1 MARKTPRKPW
11 TAHLSTVSAVTV
23 LVAGAVFVV
32 PVVGQ
37 QAQSPAGLQRP
48 VYRVSQGAAA
58 APAGDASSNGT
69 AAKTEK
75 PSSTELAESLQPR
88 EGEHP
93 LAPAIRI
100 AKAALERIDRDLT
113 DYSATLVKR
122 ERIGDSLGEREFIF
136 TKIRQQPFSVY
147 MYFLGPEALKAQECL
162 YVANQNDGNLLG
174 HAGSGLRARFGTVS
188 LKPDGM
194 LAMQGQRYPVT
205 EVGIRNLTRRLIEV
219 GEQDMQYGECEVKNF
234 LNTTVDGRKCTC
246 IQVTHPVPRKNFLFN
261 VARIFIDNELMLP
274 IRYEAYSWPR
284 EAGKAVGED
293 ELIEEYTYTNL
304 KLNNSFTDA
313 DFAPNNPKYRFSK

>member
-1 MARKTPRKPW
+1 MAT
-11 TAHLSTVSAVTV
+11 T
-23 LVAGAVFVV
+23 
-32 PVVGQ
+32 
-37 QAQSPAGLQRP
+37 
-48 VYRVSQGAAA
+48 
-58 APAGDASSNGT
+58 
-69 AAKTEK
+69 
-75 PSSTELAESLQPR
+75 
-88 EGEHP
+88 
-93 LAPAIRI
+93 
-100 AKAALERIDRDLT
+100 
-113 DYSATLVKR
+113 
-122 ERIGDSLGEREFIF
+122 LGEREFIF

-274 IRYEAYSWPR
+274 IRYEAYSLAERSRQGRGRRRADRGIHLHQP
-284 EAGKAVGED
+284 EAEQQLHRRRLRP
-293 ELIEEYTYTNL
+293 EQ
-304 KLNNSFTDA
+304 
-313 DFAPNNPKYRFSK
+313 P